1 MALRH
6 KDLTIPEGT
15 PATQAFVQILDPATG
30 TGTFLVEVIDL
41 IHGTLIAKWR
51 AAGKDEDQIET
62 LWNEYVPEHL
72 LPRIHGY
79 ELMMAPYAIAHLKVG
94 LKLYETGYRFESD
107 ERARVF
113 LTNSLEPARDF
124 SEQLEFTIPAF
135 AHEADAV
142 RQVKRRMRFTVV
154 IGNPPYSKL
163 SSNLAPEHRQLVD
176 AYRHVNGER
185 VAERGALALEMN
197 LQDDYVKFV
206 RLAQMALDVAGT
218 GVAGLITNHGYL
230 STPTLR
236 GMRWSLLRSFKT
248 LRVLDLHGHSGK
260 GEVTPDG
267 TKDENVFD
275 IQQGVAVS
283 LCTRPPDPRG
293 DERVFHADLYGLRE
307 RKYEQ
312 LQNMSL
318 TGTPWKRI
326 APSPPHYRFVPED
339 VAGMSEFGTWL
350 RVSDLLVLS
359 SDGIV
364 TARDGLVVAFT
375 EMELLDRI
383 SAFREAAGSGAEVC
397 KRFGIAFESAG
408 FRVEETLRALRRE
421 TDLAKHVIRIQYRPF
436 DYRFLFYFRGLVQ
449 SMRWPV
455 TSQLAVQG
463 NVLLA
468 ATRQVNRP
476 QYEHT
481 LVSRYMFEKKAVS
494 HDRNTQVFP
503 VVVTSDDGGL
513 DLDPQPR
520 GNWGREF
527 CEKWVG
533 LTGRDPT
540 SPEVA
545 REVLTYV
552 YAILHSPTYRVRY
565 FSFLR
570 SEFPRIPMPA
580 SRDLLDELFPLGRE
594 LVGLHLMETGL
605 GDQGTVSYVGPE
617 YPEVRRVGW
626 SDGTVWLDGEKTRK
640 REGRSTIVPGSIGF
654 HGVPEA
660 VWNFHVGGYQVC
672 EKWLKDRKG
681 RTLLRTTSPITRIS
695 SPLSRKRHESWA
707 RSTR

>member
-1 MALRH
+1 VVSYIVCSGDEILRADIGLEDGLADITTWREMALLH

-283 LCTRPPDPRG
+283 LCTRPPDP
-293 DERVFHADLYGLRE
+293 
-307 RKYEQ
+307 
-312 LQNMSL
+312 
-318 TGTPWKRI
+318 
-326 APSPPHYRFVPED
+326 
-339 VAGMSEFGTWL
+339 
-350 RVSDLLVLS
+350 
-359 SDGIV
+359 
-364 TARDGLVVAFT
+364 
-375 EMELLDRI
+375 
-383 SAFREAAGSGAEVC
+383 
-397 KRFGIAFESAG
+397 
-408 FRVEETLRALRRE
+408 
-421 TDLAKHVIRIQYRPF
+421 
-436 DYRFLFYFRGLVQ
+436 
-449 SMRWPV
+449 
-455 TSQLAVQG
+455 
-463 NVLLA
+463 
-468 ATRQVNRP
+468 
-476 QYEHT
+476 
-481 LVSRYMFEKKAVS
+481 
-494 HDRNTQVFP
+494 
-503 VVVTSDDGGL
+503 
-513 DLDPQPR
+513 
-520 GNWGREF
+520 
-527 CEKWVG
+527 
-533 LTGRDPT
+533 T

-660 VWNFHVGGYQVC
+660 VWNFHVGGYQFC